1 MSVSRRTFVKAA
13 GVGGLGAFAAPLIAG
28 RGSEATRELYEA
40 GIAPADV
47 SFVADERA
55 RARRAAPT
63 AIRLDS
69 NENPNGP
76 GTAVLDAIRDM
87 FGEASRYPDVPSD
100 DLRAA
105 IAKHF
110 GVTTDN
116 VLLGCGSG
124 EILRMSVY
132 AYTAP
137 DRALVTAA
145 PSFEDPVKHAVM
157 TRAEVR
163 DVPVDAGLALDLGHM
178 VDKTPGA
185 GLVYI
190 CNPNNPTATVHG
202 FAAVR
207 DFIADT
213 NRRSPNTTILVDEA
227 YHEFVEDPAYSTA
240 VPLAMENPRV
250 VVARTFS
257 KVFGMA
263 GMRLGYAIARK
274 ETIDELRKQR
284 LPNNVNVLSAAGA
297 LRALDDTAHIQNEV
311 ALNRSAREFTR
322 KAFESWGYKP
332 GLSQANFIMVP
343 IGRDA
348 KAFKEACA
356 KQGILVGRA
365 FPPLTTHARISI
377 GTMDEM
383 KRAVDVFRQ
392 VLTGAAN

>member
-40 GIAPADV
+40 GIVRPDVTFPAD
-47 SFVADERA
+47 DRA
-55 RARRAAPT
+55 RARRAAPA

-87 FGEASRYPDVPSD
+87 FGEASRYPDAPSD

-124 EILRMSVY
+124 EVLRMSVY

-163 DVPVDAGLALDLGHM
+163 DVPVDSGLALDLPRM
-178 VDKTPGA
+178 LDKTPGA
-185 GLVYI
+185 GLVYV

-227 YHEFVEDPAYSTA
+227 YHEFVEDPSYSTA
-240 VPLAMENPRV
+240 VPLAMDNPRV
-250 VVARTFS
+250 VIARTFS

-263 GMRLGYAIARK
+263 GMRIGYAIARK

-297 LRALDDTAHIQNEV
+297 LRALDDTAHIKEQV
-311 ALNRSAREFTR
+311 ALNRAAREFTR

-383 KRAVDVFRQ
+383 KRAVGVFQQ
-392 VLTGAAN
+392 VLSSATY

>member
-13 GVGGLGAFAAPLIAG
+13 GVGGLGAFAAPFIAG
-28 RGSEATRELYEA
+28 RGSEATRELYEP
-40 GIAPADV
+40 GLVPADV

-55 RARRAAPT
+55 RARRAAPG

-87 FGEASRYPDVPSD
+87 FGEASRYPDNQTD
-100 DLRAA
+100 NLRAA
-105 IAKHF
+105 IAKKF
-110 GVTTDN
+110 NITPDN

-124 EILRMSVY
+124 EVLRMSTY
-132 AYTAP
+132 AYTSP
-137 DRALVTAA
+137 DRALITAA

-157 TRAEVR
+157 TRATVK
-163 DVPVDAGLALDLGHM
+163 DVPVDSGLGLDLGAM
-178 VDKTPGA
+178 ASAASNG
-185 GLVYI
+185 GLVYL

-202 FAAVR
+202 FNAVR
-207 DFIADT
+207 DFIADV
-213 NRRSPNTTILVDEA
+213 NRRSPDCTILVDEA

-250 VVARTFS
+250 IVARTFS

-274 ETIDELRKQR
+274 ETIDELRKHR
-284 LPNNVNVLSAAGA
+284 LPNNINVLSAAGA
-297 LRALDDTAHIQNEV
+297 LRALDDTAHIQHEV
-311 ALNRSAREFTR
+311 ALNRDAREFTR

-383 KRAVDVFRQ
+383 KRAVGVFQQ
-392 VLTGAAN
+392 VLSSATY